1 MAVTVRK
8 MTIEEYRALPD
19 DGNRY
24 ELIDGV
30 LYVTA
35 APVPDH
41 QDVVSAVFQ
50 LLLPLTEAK
59 RFGKIYLAP
68 IEVRLPTGDIVQ
80 PDVVYIRRE
89 HRQIRRS
96 DAIVGVPDLVVEILS
111 PSTRRTDLAAKLR
124 AYEAAGVP
132 EYWVAEASR
141 PGLRIFVLRDG
152 KYVEV
157 EAVEGRMTSTVIP
170 EVVVDPVALYEA
182 AIWAE

>member
-8 MTIEEYRALPD
+8 LTIEEYRALPD

-41 QDVVSAVFQ
+41 QDVVLAIV
-50 LLLPLTEAK
+50 LLLVPETEARK
-59 RFGKIYLAP
+59 RGKLYLAP

-89 HRQIRRS
+89 HRQIRQS
-96 DAIVGVPDLVVEILS
+96 DAIVGVPDDIC
-111 PSTRRTDLAAKLR
+111 
-124 AYEAAGVP
+124 
-132 EYWVAEASR
+132 
-141 PGLRIFVLRDG
+141 
-152 KYVEV
+152 
-157 EAVEGRMTSTVIP
+157 
-170 EVVVDPVALYEA
+170 
-182 AIWAE
+182 